1 MADITRVLF
10 ARHLRTSPT
19 SWGALYK
26 NGGARK
32 QGRGLAAW
40 YLPLG
45 ANLVEVPLD
54 DREVPFLFH
63 ASSADYQDVTV
74 QGIVTYRIAEPARL
88 AERVDF
94 GLDPDSGKHRE
105 QPLDKLALLLSQLA
119 QQHAVVH
126 IARLPLRKLLEG
138 GLEEVRRV
146 VEEGLTAEQALAE
159 MGLTLVSTRV
169 ASLKPTA
176 EMEKALQMP
185 TREAIQQAAD
195 EATFARRALAVEK
208 ERAIQENELTNKV
221 ELARREEQLIE
232 QRGQNARRSATER
245 AEAQRIEVE
254 AEARQ
259 VAVRADAEAGR
270 IRAVQA
276 AEVDAER
283 ERMAIY
289 RELPAETLLGLAARQ
304 LAGSLH
310 SIEHLNISP
319 ELLGPALARLAHAG
333 TAALEGAEPR
343 RSS

>member
-26 NGGARK
+26 NGAARK

-63 ASSADYQDVTV
+63 ASSVDYQDVTV
-74 QGIVTYRIAEPARL
+74 QGIVTYRIAEPVRL

-94 GLDPDSGKHRE
+94 GLDPESGKHRE

-138 GLEEVRRV
+138 GLDEVRRV
-146 VEEGLTAEQALAE
+146 VEEGLTAELALAE
-159 MGLTLVSTRV
+159 MGLSLVSTRV

-221 ELARREEQLIE
+221 ELAKREEQLIE

-254 AEARQ
+254 AEAQQ
-259 VAVRADAEAGR
+259 VALRADAEAGR

-319 ELLGPALARLAHAG
+319 ELLGPALARLAQAG